1 LLRRPDHGG
10 GEGHVSGRTGFV
22 RGGTVPSERTERR
35 PSSGALGTTALP
47 EGRPWSTVQWSPRD
61 PLVASQRAVLRQG
74 LWAPAWKRQRGLF
87 SGVVVVILLALA
99 IPETCA
105 EGFSCVDA
113 TAAWWCASTLK
124 CPAAGWQESAPS
136 LSTWPRRNEMPPAT
150 RPAAMTVQAHTG
162 ELGGRELR
170 MPQAGP
176 KALKAGTRGN
186 ARRLSAAAERW
197 APRPLP
203 LSSGRFLGPGI
214 GAWAG
219 VQRSAARCACASV
232 SASRLLSHV

>member
-1 LLRRPDHGG
+1 MTGLRKLTAWHQLADSCALLSRERFTGLPAFEVLEEGRAGVRAAAASRKVGRSCGTINVTPKCWPTWSLRRSPQSEAHLRRCHARSPAKKRDGSRIDGRRPHD
-10 GEGHVSGRTGFV
+10 VSG
-22 RGGTVPSERTERR
+22 
-35 PSSGALGTTALP
+35 
-47 EGRPWSTVQWSPRD
+47 
-61 PLVASQRAVLRQG
+61 PLSASQTFSIATSPAGLCQWIGRMSPYRRLR
-74 LWAPAWKRQRGLF
+74 RQ
-87 SGVVVVILLALA
+87 
-99 IPETCA
+99 
-105 EGFSCVDA
+105 
-113 TAAWWCASTLK
+113 
-124 CPAAGWQESAPS
+124 
-136 LSTWPRRNEMPPAT
+136 MPPAT